1 MKVLVSQSCQTLYNP
16 MDCNH
21 QAPLSMEFSRQE
33 YWSTLTF
40 PSMDRPDPRIQPA
53 SPASQADSLLPELPR
68 KPQEKSTPNKNT
80 SKVDQI
86 F

>member
-1 MKVLVSQSCQTLYNP
+1 
-16 MDCNH
+16 
-21 QAPLSMEFSRQE
+21 
-33 YWSTLTF
+33 
-40 PSMDRPDPRIQPA
+40 MDRPDPRIQPA
-53 SPASQADSLLPELPR
+53 SPALQADSLLPELPR